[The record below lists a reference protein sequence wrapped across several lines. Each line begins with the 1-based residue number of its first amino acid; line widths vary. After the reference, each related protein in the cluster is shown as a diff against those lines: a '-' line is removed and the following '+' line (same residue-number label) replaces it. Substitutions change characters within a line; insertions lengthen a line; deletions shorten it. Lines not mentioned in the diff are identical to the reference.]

1 MIEIVW
7 LEEFEAMM
15 CATRMLAWLA
25 TTLAQKEYNSIEF
38 NGYMVVKEKQ
48 KSGCSILIISGD
60 PISQNRILNILQ
72 QPPEE
77 YKEKYIARIP
87 CNEPNPVHE
96 ETKEDSDQYD
106 IEIREEYAI
115 EISEET

>member
-7 LEEFEAMM
+7 LDDYDAMM
-15 CATRMLAWLA
+15 CASRLLAWLA
-25 TTLAQKEYNSIEF
+25 ALLAQKDEYHNIEF
-38 NGYMVVKEKQ
+38 NGYMIVKEKE
-48 KSGCSILIISGD
+48 KEKTGCSVLIICGD
-60 PISQNRILNILQ
+60 PISQKRILNILQ

-87 CNEPNPVHE
+87 CDEPNPVHE
-96 ETKEDSDQYD
+96 QTKEDSDQD
-106 IEIREEYAI
+106 DI

>member
-7 LEEFEAMM
+7 TEILPDYEIMM
-15 CATRMLAWLA
+15 CASRMLAWLA
-25 TTLAQKEYNSIEF
+25 TILAQKDEYHNIEF

-48 KSGCSILIISGD
+48 RKGCSILIICGD
-60 PISQNRILNILQ
+60 QISQKRILNILQ

-87 CNEPNPVHE
+87 CDEPNPIHE
-96 ETKEDSDQYD
+96 QTKEDSDQYD
-106 IEIREEYAI
+106 IKIG
-115 EISEET
+115 EET